1 MMDVRNTPVWAPSE
15 GWCEGLMIRNCCQS
29 SGWARAPFISIPDCE
44 AKSCAHQSQ
53 VCKVTVNGV
62 RKWQPRYKQEPE
74 QDFSGNARLFDSRM
88 SQLHIALRCCCI
100 LLFCRKIYKSQLIS
114 ASRVFRILWSWKFA
128 QISSAIK
135 LCRWL
140 FSCEFQFILVLLIIW
155 VHYEPSD
162 SGWSQE
168 QLSCRRFIIK
178 PRICTSNASSSL
190 FRPLLISI
198 DQMGLVTRDCF
209 KQPSKDWS

>member
-1 MMDVRNTPVWAPSE
+1 MIDVRNTPVWAPSE

-62 RKWQPRYKQEPE
+62 RKWQPRYKQGPV

-88 SQLHIALRCCCI
+88 SQLHTALRCCCI

-140 FSCEFQFILVLLIIW
+140 FSCEFQFILVLLII
-155 VHYEPSD
+155 
-162 SGWSQE
+162 
-168 QLSCRRFIIK
+168 F
-178 PRICTSNASSSL
+178 SSL
-190 FRPLLISI
+190 WTQWQWLESGTVELQTVGGDFISSLLLSPEYARV
-198 DQMGLVTRDCF
+198 MLPAPYLGRY
-209 KQPSKDWS
+209 

>member
-1 MMDVRNTPVWAPSE
+1 
-15 GWCEGLMIRNCCQS
+15 MIRNCCQS
-29 SGWARAPFISIPDCE
+29 SGWVWAPFISILDCE

-62 RKWQPRYKQEPE
+62 RKWQPRYKQGPV

-100 LLFCRKIYKSQLIS
+100 LFCRKIYKSQLIS

-135 LCRWL
+135 LRRWL
-140 FSCEFQFILVLLIIW
+140 LSCEFQFILVLLII
-155 VHYEPSD
+155 
-162 SGWSQE
+162 
-168 QLSCRRFIIK
+168 F
-178 PRICTSNASSSL
+178 SSL
-190 FRPLLISI
+190 WAQWQWLESGTVELQTIGGDFISSLLLSPEYARV
-198 DQMGLVTRDCF
+198 MLPAPYLGRY
-209 KQPSKDWS
+209 